1 MISCSEAFKAKI
13 NNGDIPSMRMQLVTS
28 GGQTFTIEDGMFWGN
43 SISFSHA
50 TSQDGAFTV
59 GSAVIGSFTFALTNF
74 DRTFDNVDF
83 SGAVVV
89 PLLYFDINGT
99 REYLAKGIYYITSHV
114 TSGNII
120 RCLRAGKVE
129 IFIESAYQSLRQS
142 YILTILE

>member
-1 MISCSEAFKAKI
+1 MINYPSTAFMQKI
-13 NNGDIPSMRMQLVTS
+13 NNGDIPLMRMQLVTS
-28 GGQTFTIEDGMFWGN
+28 SGRTIWLEDGQFWGN

-59 GSAVIGSFTFALTNF
+59 GSAVIGGFSFALTNF

-89 PLLYFDINGT
+89 PLLYFDIDGT

-120 RCLRAGKVE
+120 RCQAMDGLKLLD
-129 IFIESAYQSLRQS
+129 QSRT
-142 YILTILE
+142 TITYPTTV